1 MKKIMRPAVVLILSS
16 VAWAQGVQNPGQGGS
31 AKQQTFK
38 DIIDNVKTV
47 SPDAAANLLLMRQI
61 ITQEPVT
68 GSGYLRGKVE
78 PFKGV
83 AYTAL
88 HDFVTGQLSAD
99 LLTAKS
105 TNPQAAKDVVRALGD
120 LVNWGGRAAQ
130 DFAAANIK
138 DIGATR
144 PFGSFLGYV
153 YPALDTLIFTSADSD
168 WPSLSAIIGNDKGA
182 ELQALE
188 AVSPKGVKDILMTRA
203 LVKQAPTTTGNAA
216 VDQQIADAKTQAV
229 ESLRHYGGMELL
241 AGLLIA
247 RENEDKNVPAALK
260 VISGPKYATDKVAFE
275 EAFNEGVQ
283 VGPKLGNVNMLVW
296 GWLAPEIRD
305 TVIRLTSAGP
315 SS

>member
-1 MKKIMRPAVVLILSS
+1 MVLILSS

-31 AKQQTFK
+31 ARQQTFK

-47 SPDAAANLLLMRQI
+47 SPDAAANLLLMRQV

-68 GSGYLRGKVE
+68 GSGYLRERVE

-88 HDFVTGQLSAD
+88 HNFVTIQLCAD
-99 LLTAKS
+99 LITAKS
-105 TNPQAAKDVVRALGD
+105 TQPQAAKEALGE
-120 LVNWGGRAAQ
+120 LVNWDDRAAQ
-130 DFAAANIK
+130 KFGAG
-138 DIGATR
+138 DIR
-144 PFGSFLGYV
+144 DVLENNPYGSFLRYV
-153 YPALDTLIFTSADSD
+153 YPAIDKLTFTSADSD

-203 LVKQAPTTTGNAA
+203 LVKQAPTRTGNAT

-305 TVIRLTSAGP
+305 TVIRLTGASP
-315 SS
+315 VS